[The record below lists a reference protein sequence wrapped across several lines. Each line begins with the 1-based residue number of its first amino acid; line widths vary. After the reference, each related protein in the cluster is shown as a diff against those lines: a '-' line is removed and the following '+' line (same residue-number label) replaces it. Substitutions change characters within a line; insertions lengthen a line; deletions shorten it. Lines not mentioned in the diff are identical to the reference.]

1 MRLAECSSLT
11 RDQTQPPTLGACSLS
26 HLATREVPGVYMLI
40 PNFKSFLEEVTLE
53 LTWGDKEAGVCRS
66 MEEFYKE
73 RSGRGLR

>member
-1 MRLAECSSLT
+1 
-11 RDQTQPPTLGACSLS
+11 
-26 HLATREVPGVYMLI
+26 MLI

-53 LTWGDKEAGVCRS
+53 LTLVIREAGACRS